1 MYTIIG
7 KGFGLYGYLPAII
20 MNNSNLV
27 LSNEYKFNIQKR
39 KDINQY
45 INKIKWTQNIEEA
58 IAREKVLKKW
68 KRKWKFNLIKKSN
81 PEFNSLTNKFLK
93 IGYRFLPAQE

>member
-45 INKIKWTQNIEEA
+45 INKIKWTQNISWERAANE
-58 IAREKVLKKW
+58 
-68 KRKWKFNLIKKSN
+68 
-81 PEFNSLTNKFLK
+81 SLAFLES
-93 IGYRFLPAQE
+93 R